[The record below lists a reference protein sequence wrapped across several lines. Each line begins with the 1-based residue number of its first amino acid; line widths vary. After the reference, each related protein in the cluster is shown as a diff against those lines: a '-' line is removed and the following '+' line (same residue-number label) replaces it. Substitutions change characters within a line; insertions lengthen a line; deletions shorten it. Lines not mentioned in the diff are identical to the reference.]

1 MCCFSEDLLE
11 FPCCLQL
18 HLSATRNLTDMNSQK
33 VVIVCLIL
41 HIKVCFYLLPLYK
54 PFFLCK
60 GDRAASRDIAIHC
73 EESIRGAYVYEL
85 SYRYFSRE

>member
-1 MCCFSEDLLE
+1 MCLFSEDLLE

-41 HIKVCFYLLPLYK
+41 HIKVCFICCHSINH
-54 PFFLCK
+54 FFFAKVIEQLQGILQFIVK
-60 GDRAASRDIAIHC
+60 NPSEVHTYMYIAMN
-73 EESIRGAYVYEL
+73 
-85 SYRYFSRE
+85 